1 MSDDLYPNTVRGLTW
16 TMVRTPE
23 FNTIVQ
29 TAPSFHETTIV
40 QAVNPRWHWE
50 LKYDFLKDN
59 AADLVSGLSYTDF
72 ETMRAFFLSHYGQG
86 INFLFNDTKTPD
98 YAVGPALIGASP
110 NLNAQLQ
117 VVYNTDDSKYY
128 APLQI
133 KRGGVYYEDVD
144 YLNGSI
150 AVYGNGTVI
159 SGTNYTTGGPGLAIP
174 GYSFAGMYLK
184 FNSAYTPSAPVTA
197 AFAYYWRVRFESDR
211 QEFEKFMHM
220 LWTAGDRGG
229 AAIKFRSARAYA
241 AGA

>member
-1 MSDDLYPNTVRGLTW
+1 MNLGLGSMPAKAILFVLVVLTAGCSGGTVVDGGNPPPLA
-16 TMVRTPE
+16 
-23 FNTIVQ
+23 TISAQPVAATVYETQ
-29 TAPSFHETTIV
+29 TASFFVTASSSVT
-40 QAVNPRWHWE
+40 
-50 LKYDFLKDN
+50 
-59 AADLVSGLSYTDF
+59 LSYQW
-72 ETMRAFFLSHYGQG
+72 Y
-86 INFLFNDTKTPD
+86 K
-98 YAVGPALIGASP
+98 
-110 NLNAQLQ
+110 
-117 VVYNTDDSKYY
+117 
-128 APLQI
+128 
-133 KRGGVYYEDVD
+133 
-144 YLNGSI
+144 
-150 AVYGNGTVI
+150 NGTVI